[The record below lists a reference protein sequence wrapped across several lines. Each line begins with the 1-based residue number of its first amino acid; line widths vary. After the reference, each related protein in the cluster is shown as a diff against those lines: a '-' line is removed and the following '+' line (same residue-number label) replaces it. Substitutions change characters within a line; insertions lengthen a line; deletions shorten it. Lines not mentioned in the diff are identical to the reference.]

1 MNKRRKF
8 ISGGIL
14 LSLVGLTM
22 RGVSLALGAYIS
34 RTVGAEGVG
43 LNALVMNAYAF
54 ALTFA
59 TAGISLTVTALVASA
74 IGEGSPEKIS
84 GVLRSAFLYAGV
96 FGSLGTLL
104 LASLSGAVG
113 RHLLGDERAAP
124 SLLILSFSLLPS
136 ALTSVISG
144 YFIGKRRVALNAS
157 VQIFGQ
163 AVRVLLTVILLV
175 KLSGGDVGSGVAA
188 LAVGVTLTELSVFSF
203 SFIEFLADRLMAG
216 KVGRVKSE
224 LRAVAAS
231 AVPLAVSAYI
241 RSALLTL
248 EHSLIPKRLRLR
260 GEDSSEALA
269 SYGYLHGMALPLLLY
284 PMVPLSSFGSLLLPE
299 FAEAKSRGEGTR
311 MERIA
316 SLALSTALSYAA
328 LVAVFLFLFSE
339 ELGYAVY
346 SSYDA
351 GRFIAI
357 LAPVVPIM
365 YLDHVADNML
375 KGIGE
380 QVYSMWVN
388 IIDATLSVVLVF
400 VLIPIFGIA
409 GYAIVIIAMEAFNF
423 FFSAIR
429 LRGKIKFRI
438 NLFSSLLLPTVLAC
452 SAALLSKLLFS
463 ECGRDA
469 SAVVAVSKIVFALCL
484 YISLYL
490 FYNFLKKRLEKRH
503 TYSTASNMTISAKP
517 KSNE

>member
-1 MNKRRKF
+1 MNKKQKF

-14 LSLVGLTM
+14 LSLVGLAM

-34 RTVGAEGVG
+34 RSVGAEGVG

-54 ALTFA
+54 AFTFS

-74 IGEGSPEKIS
+74 IGEGKGGKCS
-84 GVLRSAFLYAGV
+84 GVLRGAFLYAGV
-96 FGSLGTLL
+96 FGTLGTVLL
-104 LASLSGAVG
+104 STLSGVIGRRLLSDARAV
-113 RHLLGDERAAP
+113 P

-136 ALTSVISG
+136 ALTSVITG
-144 YFIGKRRVALNAS
+144 YFIGKRRVSLNAS

-163 AVRVLLTVILLV
+163 IARVVLTVLLLV
-175 KLSGGDVGSGVAA
+175 RLAGGDVGSAVAS
-188 LAVGVTLTELSVFSF
+188 LAVGVTLTELSVFLF
-203 SFIEFLADRLMAG
+203 SFVEFLIDRRLSENE
-216 KVGRVKSE
+216 GRVKTE
-224 LRAVAAS
+224 LSAVAAS
-231 AVPLAVSAYI
+231 AVPLALSAYI

-248 EHSLIPKRLRLR
+248 EHSLIPKRLCLR

-299 FAEAKSRGEGTR
+299 FAEAKSRGERER

-316 SLALSTALSYAA
+316 SRALGTALSYAA

-357 LAPVVPIM
+357 LSPVVPIM

-388 IIDATLSVVLVF
+388 IIDATLSVLLVF

-409 GYAIVIIAMEAFNF
+409 GYAIVIIAIEAFNF
-423 FFSAIR
+423 FFSAVR
-429 LRGKIKFRI
+429 LKKRIKYKINILRCF
-438 NLFSSLLLPTVLAC
+438 LTPASLAIG
-452 SAALLSKLLFS
+452 SALLSKLLFS

-469 SAVVAVSKIVFALCL
+469 SALVAVSKIVFALAV
-484 YISLYL
+484 YIGSYIVISFVKKYL
-490 FYNFLKKRLEKRH
+490 VFRLN
-503 TYSTASNMTISAKP
+503 YSTVSKMTISAKP
-517 KSNE
+517 KSSE